1 MNTFYRV
8 LYNVLL
14 SKCAVLFIILTLIK
28 DFRPGKD
35 TRLQLLQNG
44 TCGDRIT
51 ILLAPCMALVSPN

>member
-8 LYNVLL
+8 LYNVIL
-14 SKCAVLFIILTLIK
+14 SICAVLFIILTLIK
-28 DFRPGKD
+28 DFRPVKD

-51 ILLAPCMALVSPN
+51 ILLAP